1 MLSAHACMILMHGR
15 IKAELTDYTEL
26 LPVFATMD
34 NRRPYRWLDN
44 GCGGRTVFF
53 LSKIYPN
60 VFRGHESGSLSERQQ
75 SGWFASESVIFNL
88 LECEFLLFFRVTDF
102 GIGQKEA

>member
-34 NRRPYRWLDN
+34 NRRPYGWLDN
-44 GCGGRTVFF
+44 GCRGRILF
-53 LSKIYPN
+53 LLKICFN
-60 VFRGHESGSLSERQQ
+60 VFRGHDSGSLSETQQ
-75 SGWFASESVIFNL
+75 RRWFTDKSVIFNL
-88 LECEFLLFFRVTDF
+88 LECAFLVFLRVTDF
-102 GIGQKEA
+102 RNGSKEA